1 MKKIVFALLALLM
14 LAVACLGVAEDV
26 VLATAYNGELTVTRD
41 QVIDE
46 FDHMLES
53 YISYYAQYG
62 YEMDEYDTELQNA
75 VAQETVYSKLS
86 QLVAERYAKD
96 NGFALTAEA

>member
-46 FDHMLES
+46 FDQMLE
-53 YISYYAQYG
+53 I
-62 YEMDEYDTELQNA
+62 MDEISANA
-75 VAQETVYSKLS
+75 DKMI
-86 QLVAERYAKD
+86 ER
-96 NGFALTAEA
+96 NS

>member
-46 FDHMLES
+46 
-53 YISYYAQYG
+53 
-62 YEMDEYDTELQNA
+62 
-75 VAQETVYSKLS
+75 
-86 QLVAERYAKD
+86 
-96 NGFALTAEA
+96 